1 MLIFV
6 CLFIVGL
13 LRWCLY
19 LARSMSRPVQSPR
32 RWCSLQSGVA
42 VTSGLQ
48 LLSVGRCSAFSVLL
62 RQNSALYRRLYRYI
76 VVEKHDYS
84 SSPAHS
90 IAPRRHAARR
100 WVPVTRRAL
109 TWIRETRSSAWTI
122 PLSLGPELD
131 AGGVKR
137 YLAL

>member
-1 MLIFV
+1 M
-6 CLFIVGL
+6 
-13 LRWCLY
+13 
-19 LARSMSRPVQSPR
+19 RSPAGCNFSP
-32 RWCSLQSGVA
+32 SVDA
-42 VTSGLQ
+42 P
-48 LLSVGRCSAFSVLL
+48 LSAYHYGRIRHFTDVV
-62 RQNSALYRRLYRYI
+62 YI